1 MEKRKSWS
9 CNFPN
14 QDPGLCSR
22 GQTVNFSCQAAVFS
36 CCVSDSLVT
45 NEPFI
50 PLRRSSLL
58 FLPLVSALLQLLTCQ
73 QHLCCGDY
81 RHRNRDFS
89 VNSLIGD
96 TCAGLPS
103 CLINVPH
110 FHTLLSFPDLLSL
123 SFLSFILLSLSALC
137 FFLPPFSPCSLSLL
151 PVCLSG
157 TVDCC
162 VSLT

>member
-1 MEKRKSWS
+1 MEKRKSLS
-9 CNFPN
+9 CSFPN

-22 GQTVNFSCQAAVFS
+22 SQTVNFSCQAAVFS

-58 FLPLVSALLQLLTCQ
+58 FLPLVSAPLQLLTCQ
-73 QHLCCGDY
+73 QHLCCGYY

-96 TCAGLPS
+96 TCAGSFSSLYLLCVSSSHLFLHAPS
-103 CLINVPH
+103 L
-110 FHTLLSFPDLLSL
+110 F
-123 SFLSFILLSLSALC
+123 FLSASQGLWIVASRLRNEGFNQYLKVIGLRGSA
-137 FFLPPFSPCSLSLL
+137 PKPRDDMT
-151 PVCLSG
+151 G
-157 TVDCC
+157 
-162 VSLT
+162 